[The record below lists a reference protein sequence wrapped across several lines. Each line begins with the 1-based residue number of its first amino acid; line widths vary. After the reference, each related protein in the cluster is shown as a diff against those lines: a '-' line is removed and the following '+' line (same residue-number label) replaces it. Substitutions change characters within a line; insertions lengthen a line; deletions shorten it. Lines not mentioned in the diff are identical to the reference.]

1 MSEYLLLRHD
11 RPTRGEQYGQ
21 KVERTAAYFDRSSVT
36 KEQTRARKQLKAPE
50 PNCVFARISSEGR
63 ISPDGVNL
71 AAGSRPKRWNT
82 RRMGAVRTK
91 MGRQSRNERSLFS
104 SEPLRRLQGV
114 EAGQPVV
121 R

>member
-11 RPTRGEQYGQ
+11 RPARGEQYGQ
-21 KVERTAAYFDRSSVT
+21 KVERTATDLDRSSVT

-63 ISPDGVNL
+63 ISPYGVNL
-71 AAGSRPKRWNT
+71 TAGSCPTRWNAH
-82 RRMGAVRTK
+82 RMRAVWTK
-91 MGRQSRNERSLFS
+91 MGHYSWNERSLFS
-104 SEPLRRLQGV
+104 SERLRRLQGV

-121 R
+121 G